1 MKNRMRLLTYSAI
14 SILAIFLVIMIL
26 GMSEL
31 RLSQDESNEKEMI
44 ARALMEI
51 KSAALSTIMLD
62 PLLVETNQVFKDAEV
77 SIQHQAELVLAK
89 EQNPQ
94 MRAEFEDVLKQWKQY
109 DKSSRQLMDQATHH
123 LDSSN
128 ESVVRFYHDSFKPLQ
143 FKIEK
148 ILQRVIE
155 EANRAD
161 AIAKND
167 AMLVYW
173 ILFPLLILIC
183 IVVAGLMIVLQ
194 KAEGAIRDLAFLDPL
209 THLANRRQLL
219 SRLEQ
224 SLAESNRNGMY
235 GALLYL
241 DMDKFKSLNDIMGHQ
256 YGDKFLCEVANRLKD
271 CVRTEDTIARIGG
284 DEFCILLENIGMD
297 AGISGEKVRSAADK
311 IIAALGRPYALNAHK
326 YYSTASVGI
335 SLYHEPDSDVDV
347 VLNQADSAMY
357 EAKHAGGGT
366 WRFYEQV
373 SKFNM
378 PLNPFSDG

>member
-1 MKNRMRLLTYSAI
+1 MKNRMQLLTYSAI
-14 SILAIFLVIMIL
+14 SVLAIFLVTMIL

-31 RLSQDESNEKEMI
+31 RLSQDESNEKEMV

-77 SIQHQAELVLAK
+77 SIQHQSELILAK
-89 EQNPQ
+89 EKNPQ
-94 MRAEFEDVLKQWKQY
+94 LRAQFEDALKQWQQY
-109 DKSSRQLMDQATHH
+109 DKSSRQLMNQATHH
-123 LDSSN
+123 LGSSN
-128 ESVVRFYHDSFKPLQ
+128 ESVVRFYHESFKPLQ
-143 FKIEK
+143 TKIENL
-148 ILQRVIE
+148 LQRVIE
-155 EANRAD
+155 EANRA
-161 AIAKND
+161 NVEETRD

-209 THLANRRQLL
+209 TQLANRRQLIN
-219 SRLEQ
+219 RLEQ
-224 SLAESNRNGMY
+224 SLAASKRNGMY

-241 DMDKFKSLNDIMGHQ
+241 DMDKFKSLNDSMGHQ
-256 YGDKFLCEVANRLKD
+256 YGDMFLCEVANRLKD

-284 DEFCILLENIGMD
+284 DEFCIMLENIDND
-297 AGISGEKVRSAADK
+297 AGLTGEMVKSAADK
-311 IIAALGRPYALNAHK
+311 IIAALARPYALNSHK

-335 SLYHEPDSDVDV
+335 SLYHGPDSNVDA

-366 WRFYEQV
+366 WRFFEQV
-373 SKFNM
+373 SKF
-378 PLNPFSDG
+378 

>member
-1 MKNRMRLLTYSAI
+1 
-14 SILAIFLVIMIL
+14 
-26 GMSEL
+26 MSEL

-219 SRLEQ
+219 SRLEK

-335 SLYHEPDSDVDV
+335 YLYHEPDSDVDV